1 MKIEN
6 ENMLNSIDD
15 LKLNVQKNQEAMVIV
30 TEKYDAIRNVN
41 EELHKTIKKLQK
53 EIEEKQGIL
62 ESLTQGKEN
71 LNAILRSKIKF

>member
-6 ENMLNSIDD
+6 ENLLNSIDD

-53 EIEEKQGIL
+53 K
-62 ESLTQGKEN
+62 
-71 LNAILRSKIKF
+71 